1 MAAMVPRAS
10 VADNQTTARLQNPL
24 CGSARPVLTH
34 PICDFILKAPAWVR
48 DLGVWVWARPFEKFP
63 AENLEW
69 NPRFPRQSRQS
80 DQIVSPRAEKFEDV
94 GFMRPQPPRA
104 THTSKQETCKFSSR
118 LVSRP
123 ASISPDPPRA
133 RFGPRR
139 ARRRATP
146 VRQISRQKRGQKRAL
161 GFVDKTRRRALL
173 IASNAT

>member
-34 PICDFILKAPAWVR
+34 PICDFILTAPAWVR

-63 AENLEW
+63 AENLEL
-69 NPRFPRQSRQS
+69 NPWFPRPSRQS
-80 DQIVSPRAEKFEDV
+80 DQNLRVRGAEKFEDA

-104 THTSKQETCKFSSR
+104 THTSKQEPCKFSSR

-133 RFGPRR
+133 RFSPRR
-139 ARRRATP
+139 ARSCATP
-146 VRQISRQKRGQKRAL
+146 GRQISRQKRGQKRPSDSL
-161 GFVDKTRRRALL
+161 TRPGDGH
-173 IASNAT
+173 S